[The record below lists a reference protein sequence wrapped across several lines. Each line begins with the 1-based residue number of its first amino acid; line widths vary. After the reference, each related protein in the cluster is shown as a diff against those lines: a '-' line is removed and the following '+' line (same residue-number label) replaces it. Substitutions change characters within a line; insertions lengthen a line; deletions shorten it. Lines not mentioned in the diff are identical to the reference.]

1 MSKKPMHEPKIAD
14 RFILLLT
21 IFMFLKVGLLVSAES
36 QAPRFADEIRAFEEA
51 DQKSF
56 TPTGGILFVGS
67 SSIRLW
73 KTLAEDFPGLPVIN
87 RGFGGAFISEVLYYA
102 DRILLPY
109 KPRLIVLFIGGN
121 DIADGRTPEE
131 VLETFVVLSTLIH
144 EKLPQTRLAYVSINP
159 TIARWHLD
167 DQIRKTNQ
175 LIREYLED
183 QEWMVFIDSYSK
195 MLSPEGKPRPEL
207 LSEDQLHLGP
217 EGYRLWKSI
226 IEPYLKP

>member
-1 MSKKPMHEPKIAD
+1 MNKPKQFI
-14 RFILLLT
+14 RILLFL
-21 IFMFLKVGLLVSAES
+21 ISCLFLKAGWLGAAQSS
-36 QAPRFADEIRAFEEA
+36 APRFADEIQAFEEA
-51 DQKSF
+51 DKKSF
-56 TPTGGILFVGS
+56 PPSGGVLFVGS

-73 KTLAEDFPGLPVIN
+73 KTLAEDFPRRPVIN

-102 DRILLPY
+102 DRIILPY

-121 DIADGRTPEE
+121 DIAEGRTPEE
-131 VLETFVVLSTLIH
+131 VVETLIVLTDLIH
-144 EKLPQTRLAYVSINP
+144 EKLPHTRLAYVSINP

-175 LIREYLED
+175 LVREYVDE

-207 LSEDQLHLGP
+207 LSEDQLHLSSQ
-217 EGYRLWKSI
+217 GYRLWKSI

>member
-1 MSKKPMHEPKIAD
+1 MKNPKHAI
-14 RFILLLT
+14 RILIIFVLCLLL
-21 IFMFLKVGLLVSAES
+21 KHGGLGAAES
-36 QAPRFADEIRAFEEA
+36 APPRFTEEIRAFEA
-51 DQKSF
+51 SDQKSF
-56 TPTGGILFVGS
+56 PPTGGILFVGS

-87 RGFGGAFISEVLYYA
+87 RGFGGALIREVLYYA
-102 DRILLPY
+102 DRIILPY

-121 DIADGRTPEE
+121 DIADGRAPEE

-175 LIREYLED
+175 LIRDYLDDE
-183 QEWMVFIDSYSK
+183 EWMVFIDSYSK

-217 EGYRLWKSI
+217 EGYHLWKSI

>member
-1 MSKKPMHEPKIAD
+1 MNKTKQLN
-14 RFILLLT
+14 RLLL
-21 IFMFLKVGLLVSAES
+21 FLTACLLLKAGWIKATES
-36 QAPRFADEIRAFEEA
+36 TPPRFADEIRAFEDA
-51 DQKSF
+51 DKKSSP
-56 TPTGGILFVGS
+56 PTGGILFVGS

-73 KTLAEDFPGLPVIN
+73 DTLAEDFSAFPVIN
-87 RGFGGAFISEVLYYA
+87 RGFGGAFISEVLFYA
-102 DRILLPY
+102 DRIVFPY

-121 DIADGRTPEE
+121 DIAAGRTPEE
-131 VLETFVVLSTLIH
+131 VLENFVVLSTLIH

-175 LIREYLED
+175 LIAEYLED
-183 QEWMVFIDSYSK
+183 HDWMVFIDSYSK

-207 LSEDQLHLGP
+207 LREDQLHLSS
-217 EGYRLWKSI
+217 EGYRLWKNI

>member
-1 MSKKPMHEPKIAD
+1 MKNPKHAI
-14 RFILLLT
+14 RILIFFVLCLLL
-21 IFMFLKVGLLVSAES
+21 KHGGLRAAES
-36 QAPRFADEIRAFEEA
+36 PAPRFADEIQAFAEA
-51 DQKSF
+51 DKKSS
-56 TPTGGILFVGS
+56 PPSGGILFVGS

-87 RGFGGAFISEVLYYA
+87 RGFGGASISEVLYYA
-102 DRILLPY
+102 DRIILPY

-175 LIREYLED
+175 LIRDYLED
-183 QEWMVFIDSYSK
+183 QEGMVFIDSYSK
-195 MLSPEGKPRPEL
+195 MLSPQGKPRPEL